1 MTGFSAQWLSLREPA
16 DHRARNIKLRQ
27 EVLQSRR
34 QMTFQSLLFSDQSEG
49 YLLQLLQMRRR
60 IPTPQIMVRNDP

>member
-1 MTGFSAQWLSLREPA
+1 MDPLQSLRVT
-16 DHRARNIKLRQ
+16 RLRQ

-60 IPTPQIMVRNDP
+60 IPPPQIMIRNDPQPLLQQIF

>member
-1 MTGFSAQWLSLREPA
+1 MDPLQSLRVT
-16 DHRARNIKLRQ
+16 RLSQ

-60 IPTPQIMVRNDP
+60 IPPPQIMIRNDPQPLLQQIF

>member
-1 MTGFSAQWLSLREPA
+1 MDPLQSLRVT
-16 DHRARNIKLRQ
+16 RLCQ

-34 QMTFQSLLFSDQSEG
+34 QMTFQSLLFSDQQEG

-60 IPTPQIMVRNDP
+60 IPSPQIMICNDPQPLLQQLF